1 VSRGHTM
8 SKFTLPD
15 PAVGG
20 GKELSLDEILAKGR
34 EAAAATGQIIT
45 GDKPPAPQP
54 PKPVPESA
62 KELSDPA
69 AQEPARSSKQVSE
82 ENSAPGPKKMG
93 RPPRPKPDQ
102 KREKWGVQMRTDF
115 ILGVR
120 RIALDRRM
128 SPFDVLEEAVG
139 AYLQNSSTKRES

>member
-1 VSRGHTM
+1 M

-15 PAVGG
+15 PALGG

-45 GDKPPAPQP
+45 GDKPAAPQP
-54 PKPVPESA
+54 PKPEPESVTA
-62 KELSDPA
+62 PSAPA
-69 AQEPARSSKQVSE
+69 SPEPVRSSKPAGE
-82 ENSAPGPKKMG
+82 ETSASGPKKMG

-102 KREKWGVQMRTDF
+102 KREKWGIQMRTDF
-115 ILGVR
+115 VLGVR
-120 RIALDRRM
+120 RIALDRRV

-139 AYLQNSSTKRES
+139 AYLQNRSTKRES

>member
-1 VSRGHTM
+1 M

-15 PAVGG
+15 PAIGG

-45 GDKPPAPQP
+45 GDKSPAPQLSRP
-54 PKPVPESA
+54 EPEPVKAPSAPVPS
-62 KELSDPA
+62 
-69 AQEPARSSKQVSE
+69 EPVRSSKSAGEDV
-82 ENSAPGPKKMG
+82 SAPGPKKMG

-115 ILGVR
+115 VLGVR
-120 RIALDRRM
+120 RIALDRRI

-139 AYLQNSSTKRES
+139 AYLQTRSPKRDT